1 MLGVEEN
8 TNLTLFLKPLVV
20 KVETIEKLEHKDLIN
35 EVPSLVNL
43 LYLTWKNCPEFRRKI
58 NFTSIVRGIC
68 NTLIALV
75 SAGLLGR

>member
-1 MLGVEEN
+1 MAGVEEI
-8 TNLTLFLKPLVV
+8 TNLTMYLKPLVG

-35 EVPSLVNL
+35 EIPFLVNL

-68 NTLIALV
+68 NTLV
-75 SAGLLGR
+75 SMVKI